1 MVQVQPSSPCTATKA
16 QDHNTTRSN
25 RHTTVEPNPQG
36 INDLINNSFSLYP
49 NPSNGLIKIA
59 LNQKPLDP
67 WSVRVFDL
75 AGKLIAHSWENE
87 VRIIKD
93 LSDLESGIYLIEI
106 NVNEVVRTEKIIL
119 Q

>member
-1 MVQVQPSSPCTATKA
+1 M
-16 QDHNTTRSN
+16 
-25 RHTTVEPNPQG
+25 E
-36 INDLINNSFSLYP
+36 
-49 NPSNGLIKIA
+49 
-59 LNQKPLDP
+59 P

-75 AGKLIAHSWENE
+75 TGKLIAHSWENE